1 MKKRI
6 YNWSALLLMCL
17 LVFGAAFSSCDEGE
31 DLDTNQIKAGDI
43 ALNAFGPSPAMR
55 GGELRF
61 IGTNLD
67 KVTSIDL
74 PSAEGITEI
83 TKVGKYE
90 IRIIIPQTAEPGL
103 VVLNT
108 PEGKIT
114 TKTPIGFSEPIS
126 ISGMTPLAIKAGAVL
141 SIEGDYLNTV
151 EEVIFADGIHV
162 LKADFKSQTR
172 AKIEVKV
179 PITAQSGKVIVSDGA
194 DLLSDGEEIPN
205 LISSEEELAVTL
217 PAFAEHSP
225 ETPKAGN
232 TMSIS
237 GADLDLVAS
246 VRFVDAEVVEFEVA
260 EDAKSL
266 TLEVPATAKDGAASL
281 VAYSGLEVAL
291 GDLAFVK
298 PSAVIEEMKE
308 AYGVGEALVLSGSDL
323 DLVTKAAFTNG
334 EETEVSA
341 TQDGKINLTVTEAA
355 QSGLITL
362 MLANG
367 ATVTVDGFE
376 TLKPVAEL
384 PADATPL
391 DELDVVSTLGNRV
404 KTVKFGDL
412 EAEATATNDGFKVVI
427 PLEGKSGAVTL
438 VMDNGE
444 EVSAGEITLSLID
457 FAIFLDINV
466 DVKVY
471 AGSIFDGTLHNS
483 GKLVSVKLNGDEVKY
498 IIVGDHLYLS
508 VGYSIGL
515 NTITLVS
522 DSGKEAEYEFTVI
535 ASGIVEE
542 PIWNNGPLLIDWSA
556 NRIALKASDFEDV
569 PEGSKLRFYF
579 MDKNG
584 AWGQA
589 QVNNGAWN
597 AIFTLVPSDIAEY
610 NWWEVTNTER
620 YYDVELTSALLK
632 DIKDNQVTEDDF
644 AGAGII
650 IQGGDL
656 IFSKV
661 TLLIDY
667 SGPVTISDTPTVMGD
682 WNGTVSIPA
691 SAFATATVG
700 QVITVVTSD
709 LESGAQGSFKDNDWV
724 AIADG
729 TDYFDI
735 SGDFTLTIT
744 ADILAKL
751 KSGGL
756 KVQGKLYSVVKV
768 TLK

>member
-17 LVFGAAFSSCDEGE
+17 LVFGAAFSSCDEEE

-43 ALNAFGPSPAMR
+43 ALNAFGPSPVMR

-74 PSAEGITEI
+74 PGAEGITDI
-83 TKVGKYE
+83 TVVGKYE
-90 IRIIIPQTAEPGL
+90 IRIVIPQTAEPGL

-108 PEGKIT
+108 PKGKIT
-114 TKTPIGFSEPIS
+114 SVSPLGFTEPIS
-126 ISGMTPLAIKAGAVL
+126 ISSLSPLTIKAGEIL
-141 SIEGDYLNTV
+141 TIEGDYLNTV

-162 LKADFKSQTR
+162 LKADFESQTR

-205 LISSEEELAVTL
+205 LISSEEELVVTL
-217 PAFAEHSP
+217 PTFAEHSP

-232 TMSIS
+232 TLSIS

-260 EDAKSL
+260 EDAKIL

-281 VAYSGLEVAL
+281 VTYSGLEVAL

-298 PSAVIEEMKE
+298 PTAVIEEMKE

-334 EETEVSA
+334 AETEVTA
-341 TQDGKINLTVTEAA
+341 TQDGKINLTVSEAA

-391 DELDVVSTLGNRV
+391 DEIDVVSTLGNRV

-444 EVSAGEITLSLID
+444 EVSAGEITIALID

-471 AGSIFDGTLHNS
+471 AGSIFDGTLYNS
-483 GKLVSVKLNGDEVKY
+483 GKLVQVKLNGDEVKY

-508 VGYSIGL
+508 VGYSVGL
-515 NTITLVS
+515 NTITLIS
-522 DSGKEAEYEFTVI
+522 DSGKEAEYEFSVI

-542 PIWNNGPLLIDWSA
+542 PIWNNGPLEINWG
-556 NRIALKASDFEDV
+556 NNKIALKASDFEDV
-569 PEGSKLRFYF
+569 PEGSKLRLYF

-589 QVNNGAWN
+589 QVNNGQWEE
-597 AIFTLVPSDIAEY
+597 IFTLKPSDIKEY
-610 NWWEVTNTER
+610 DWWNVINTER

-632 DIKDNQVTEDDF
+632 DIKDNQATEGDF

-667 SGPVTISDTPTVMGD
+667 SGPVTIFDTPTVMGD
-682 WNGTVSIPA
+682 WKGTVSIPA

-729 TDYFDI
+729 TEYFDI

-756 KVQGKLYSVVKV
+756 KVQGKFYSVVKV
-768 TLK
+768 TIK